1 MIPLHLLPDTLPYVG
16 LGEDLGN
23 GPTELDPV
31 DVRCRVEPKTKLIT
45 YAEGRTANASAL
57 VFLAPTVTPQLEARI
72 GGWRVLAVET
82 LRLVG
87 GQVHHHEAW
96 VGW

>member
-16 LGEDLGN
+16 VGEDMGD

-31 DVRCRVEPKTKLIT
+31 QVRCRVEPKTKLIT
-45 YAEGRTANASAL
+45 YAEGRTANASAFVIL
-57 VFLAPTVTPQLEARI
+57 EPTLQPQLEARL
-72 GGWRVLAVET
+72 GGWRILATET
-82 LRLVG
+82 FRDLA